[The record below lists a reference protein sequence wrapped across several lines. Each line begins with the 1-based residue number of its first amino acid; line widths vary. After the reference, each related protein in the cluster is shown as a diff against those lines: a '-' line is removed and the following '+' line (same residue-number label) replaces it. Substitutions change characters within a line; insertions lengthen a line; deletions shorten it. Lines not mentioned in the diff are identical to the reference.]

1 MNTRALGCRWSC
13 LLAVG
18 LAWLAAAGVIAAQD
32 PPAQDKSK
40 PAQDKPGA
48 EERTIVFEMR
58 VIPWSAALEWLS
70 STTGLPIIAGA
81 QPTGTFSY
89 IAPRAGRKYTLGEV
103 IDIFN
108 EGLAA
113 KNYVLIRREK
123 SILLTAADQPLD
135 PVLVPRVSVAELSK
149 RGNTEIVSVVI
160 SLKSLTADEFA
171 PEVKRLLGAFGDV
184 VVLSRANRLVV
195 RDAAGNLRRMINII
209 QEVERPEIEAKKSP
223 AAAGVLRTYQVP
235 AGQAER
241 LAKLVQEI
249 FKNAP
254 KVRVSALGANSV
266 VVFAAPDD
274 HLELARHLEEN
285 AARVNTELI
294 QLSTLDARQTADTL
308 RGMFGEPK
316 AGGPFIDAD
325 AIRNALIVRGNAEQ
339 VQEVKG
345 VLRILGEG
353 AQPGN
358 MRTLILER
366 GGAGT
371 MAEAIQ
377 HLLTQMRANPVK
389 VILPTG
395 APPDVVRAE
404 PPKKDPKL
412 VKGEAPVIITA
423 IANRLIVTS
432 DDPQAVKLVAEL
444 FRLLQ
449 APTGEGDFEVVRLR
463 HAQAGDVARV
473 LDEAFNTGRV
483 GKGGFGGGPTIARN
497 ERIRV
502 VADPATNSLLIKA
515 SPLDT
520 LTIRNLLTRAL
531 DIPEARKAPDEP
543 EAPQRFPSK

>member
-1 MNTRALGCRWSC
+1 MNTSAIGLRWGCV
-13 LLAVG
+13 LTAG
-18 LAWLAAAGVIAAQD
+18 LVWLASTAPLA
-32 PPAQDKSK
+32 
-40 PAQDKPGA
+40 AQDKPKA
-48 EERTIVFEMR
+48 EERAIVFKLR
-58 VIPWSAALEWLS
+58 NVPWPAALEWL
-70 STTGLPIIAGA
+70 TDVTGLPINASGV
-81 QPTGTFSY
+81 PTGTFSF
-89 IAPRAGRKYTLGEV
+89 ISRADNKYTLAEL

-108 EGLAA
+108 EGLATH
-113 KNYVLIRREK
+113 KRVLIRREK
-123 SILLTAADQPLD
+123 SFILAPADERLD
-135 PVLVPRVSVAELSK
+135 PGLVPRVTIAELDK
-149 RGNTEIVSVVI
+149 RGKTEIVSIVI
-160 SLKSLTADEFA
+160 DLKTLVAEEFA
-171 PEVKRLLGAFGDV
+171 PELKRMLGAFGDV
-184 VVLSRANRLVV
+184 VVLSRSNQLVV
-195 RDAAGNLRRMINII
+195 RDNAGNLRRVVETI
-209 QEVERPEIEAKKSP
+209 QQIERPEKEAKKSP

-249 FKNAP
+249 FKNSP

-404 PPKKDPKL
+404 PPKKL

-449 APTGEGDFEVVRLR
+449 APSGEGDFEVVRLR
-463 HAQAGDVARV
+463 YAQAGDAARV

-483 GKGGFGGGPTIARN
+483 GKGAFGGGGPTIARN

-531 DIPEARKAPDEP
+531 DIPEARSPRDDGAAP
-543 EAPQRFPSK
+543 PSKK